1 MKMKKIISLCVCA
14 MMALSTVANAAY
26 TLDEDGWYNADKVTA
41 AEVTTR
47 QPKADIKVT
56 ELTAAEAKTAGLAL
70 GKGASALTDA
80 NSDFYKIDLTVSNL
94 GDLMYAYLNGSDY
107 ANEMQVRLYEAQ
119 IVLNNVVYKK
129 IYTASEYNGIKWQT
143 SDAGNED
150 NMLSMY
156 WNAGSVD
163 ACIPTRNP
171 ASGDLVGAYVEN
183 AALDT
188 ATFVFAVADGVKYE
202 NITPVIKVTYNV
214 INDAESEEPK
224 AMGKTLDGKTVSI
237 APAAAEAKLDKV
249 VISGATATTLTV
261 GDEVT
266 LTAKA
271 YNDDETEKAAAIAWT
286 VEGDAVT
293 VADGLVK
300 AVKEGTA
307 TVTATAVDGEITK
320 SASVTFTVEAEK
332 LPALPEVTVAGG
344 DVAGQE
350 VKSGENTIGYLWKA
364 IFNAATIKDK
374 YIATFKSGAE
384 TNAATLKGFAAHNIE
399 GEGNVSV
406 IVALNT
412 AKAAV
417 TLGIT
422 E

>member
-1 MKMKKIISLCVCA
+1 MKFKKIMSILAAVS
-14 MMALSTVANAAY
+14 MLSSVFVANAFAAVSTENPMVMKITYTEKDISEDEDFADYAEEYDAY
-26 TLDEDGWYNADKVTA
+26 TVKAAIDNYPGAYTNKIGIALTYFKFGY
-41 AEVTTR
+41 AEVTG
-47 QPKADIKVT
+47 
-56 ELTAAEAKTAGLAL
+56 LTAGEGEDWWISGAGAFADNAYALAKAPLSTAKRTEG
-70 GKGASALTDA
+70 
-80 NSDFYKIDLTVSNL
+80 
-94 GDLMYAYLNGSDY
+94 
-107 ANEMQVRLYEAQ
+107 Q
-119 IVLNNVVYKK
+119 NNVTLGNATLLVRK
-129 IYTASEYNGIKWQT
+129 NT
-143 SDAGNED
+143 S
-150 NMLSMY
+150 MK
-156 WNAGSVD
+156 
-163 ACIPTRNP
+163 
-171 ASGDLVGAYVEN
+171 LV
-183 AALDT
+183 
-188 ATFVFAVADGVKYE
+188 
-202 NITPVIKVTYNV
+202 P
-214 INDAESEEPK
+214 NDAMVTSVNYTS
-224 AMGKTLDGKTVSI
+224 ATDVDVSTYI
-237 APAAAEAKLDKV
+237 DYDISSGLIKFDDETAAGFQIGTPAPVAKLAKV

-271 YNDDETEKAAAIAWT
+271 YNDDETEKATAIAWT

-320 SASVTFTVEAEK
+320 SASVTFTVETEK

-384 TNAATLKGFAAHNIE
+384 TNAATLKGFAAQNIE

>member
-1 MKMKKIISLCVCA
+1 MKFKKIISMIA
-14 MMALSTVANAAY
+14 AATMLSSVFVANAYAEINKDNPVVMDLNY
-26 TLDEDGWYNADKVTA
+26 SEYDLSADKNFKKFATKYDGYEISV
-41 AEVTTR
+41 
-47 QPKADIKVT
+47 DIKNAPSTYDPDAMNGYGIVFVQFQLESET
-56 ELTAAEAKTAGLAL
+56 SYSAKKNTGDWWIDGGVSGDAANKFALQVSSPDSPLYFDAAKEGDDLTAVTSAILLVKKGTTMKLVPSSPIVTVLPFENDVAGETSQAIEYIGDTIKYGTETAKG
-70 GKGASALTDA
+70 
-80 NSDFYKIDLTVSNL
+80 F
-94 GDLMYAYLNGSDY
+94 
-107 ANEMQVRLYEAQ
+107 Q
-119 IVLNNVVYKK
+119 I
-129 IYTASEYNGIKWQT
+129 G
-143 SDAGNED
+143 
-150 NMLSMY
+150 
-156 WNAGSVD
+156 
-163 ACIPTRNP
+163 
-171 ASGDLVGAYVEN
+171 
-183 AALDT
+183 
-188 ATFVFAVADGVKYE
+188 
-202 NITPVIKVTYNV
+202 TP
-214 INDAESEEPK
+214 
-224 AMGKTLDGKTVSI
+224 
-237 APAAAEAKLDKV
+237 APAAKLDKV

>member
-1 MKMKKIISLCVCA
+1 MKKIISLVAACA
-14 MMALSTVANAAY
+14 MIATMATSFVTVSAASKTIKADVAVSKMTDSDFSEIMDESIPEGKEAYKAIFGISDFGELNCTIAAKKHSGVKLSTAQIDIPGLGADADTYWTMSASNCFDATLTEGFEGDNFSTMFSDAGAAVAY
-26 TLDEDGWYNADKVTA
+26 
-41 AEVTTR
+41 
-47 QPKADIKVT
+47 P
-56 ELTAAEAKTAGLAL
+56 LTAASGIT
-70 GKGASALTDA
+70 S
-80 NSDFYKIDLTVSNL
+80 IDSVFELV
-94 GDLMYAYLNGSDY
+94 
-107 ANEMQVRLYEAQ
+107 
-119 IVLNNVVYKK
+119 IVV
-129 IYTASEYNGIKWQT
+129 
-143 SDAGNED
+143 
-150 NMLSMY
+150 
-156 WNAGSVD
+156 
-163 ACIPTRNP
+163 PTGY
-171 ASGDLVGAYVEN
+171 S
-183 AALDT
+183 
-188 ATFVFAVADGVKYE
+188 
-202 NITPVIKVTYNV
+202 
-214 INDAESEEPK
+214 
-224 AMGKTLDGKTVSI
+224 KTLDYKFTGMTTEYSKGIAVSGSEIDLFADGKITI
-237 APAAAEAKLDKV
+237 GTPAPATKLDKV

-320 SASVTFTVEAEK
+320 SASVTFTVETEK

>member
-1 MKMKKIISLCVCA
+1 MKKIISLLAAVSLFSTMFVANVSASEEDTVKLTSTVTSISVDEYKTAVDETSNATLTDEKYDAYKVVVDIENIGTVSSTIVSGRTGNTYKGRQINGLNYKVSFDDVSGMHKTDYA
-14 MMALSTVANAAY
+14 MGLDSKYDQAKFGATDSAKWTTDTAYGVSVATPFPGLTTADTTYTDKIDGAVILYFAIEKGKVANATIDGPIV
-26 TLDEDGWYNADKVTA
+26 TLCEYDK
-41 AEVTTR
+41 
-47 QPKADIKVT
+47 
-56 ELTAAEAKTAGLAL
+56 
-70 GKGASALTDA
+70 S
-80 NSDFYKIDLTVSNL
+80 
-94 GDLMYAYLNGSDY
+94 
-107 ANEMQVRLYEAQ
+107 
-119 IVLNNVVYKK
+119 
-129 IYTASEYNGIKWQT
+129 
-143 SDAGNED
+143 
-150 NMLSMY
+150 
-156 WNAGSVD
+156 
-163 ACIPTRNP
+163 
-171 ASGDLVGAYVEN
+171 
-183 AALDT
+183 
-188 ATFVFAVADGVKYE
+188 
-202 NITPVIKVTYNV
+202 
-214 INDAESEEPK
+214 
-224 AMGKTLDGKTVSI
+224 
-237 APAAAEAKLDKV
+237 APAAGAANERHTPALNNITANGFTIGTQAKDPVLDKV

-320 SASVTFTVEAEK
+320 SASVTFTVETEK

-384 TNAATLKGFAAHNIE
+384 TNAATLKGFAAQNIE

>member
-14 MMALSTVANAAY
+14 VMALSTVANAAY
-26 TLDEDGWYNADKVTA
+26 ITESDGTIHADKVTSADVSKRTPTVDTKVTQLTATEAA
-41 AEVTTR
+41 AE
-47 QPKADIKVT
+47 
-56 ELTAAEAKTAGLAL
+56 GLAL
-70 GKGASALTDA
+70 GRGSSALNDT
-80 NSDFYKIDLTVSNL
+80 NSNFVKFDLTVTGV
-94 GDLMYAYLNGSDY
+94 GDLLYAFQKGTDY
-107 ANEMQVRLYEAQ
+107 GTEMQVRLFQ
-119 IVLNNVVYKK
+119 LSVVYKGVNFK
-129 IYTASEYNGIKWQT
+129 KAYTKSTLGDITWTTNDPADNEDKQLVLKWFAGADQTAFYPKAVSDSVGLVGTYIEEQPITATYVVAFNKTDEFKNLTPAVTAFYNLVNDEESAEPKGYG
-143 SDAGNED
+143 AGNVI
-150 NMLSMY
+150 S
-156 WNAGSVD
+156 
-163 ACIPTRNP
+163 IP
-171 ASGDLVGAYVEN
+171 
-183 AALDT
+183 
-188 ATFVFAVADGVKYE
+188 
-202 NITPVIKVTYNV
+202 PV
-214 INDAESEEPK
+214 NDP
-224 AMGKTLDGKTVSI
+224 V
-237 APAAAEAKLDKV
+237 LDKV
-249 VISGATATTLTV
+249 VISGATSTTLTV

-271 YNDDETEKAAAIAWT
+271 YNDDETENAATIAWT

-293 VADGLVK
+293 VKDGLVK

-307 TVTATAVDGEITK
+307 TVTATAEDGEITK
-320 SASVTFTVEAEK
+320 SASVTFTVETEK

-384 TNAATLKGFAAHNIE
+384 TNAATLKGFAAQNIE

-422 E
+422 DIAE

>member
-1 MKMKKIISLCVCA
+1 MKKIISLVAACA
-14 MMALSTVANAAY
+14 MVATMFTSFVTVSADIAPTTTAVAQKLTNDEFKAIAESDIPEGYAVYNVTFKLANFGELTSYKEGLKYSGRKLKSAQVSIPNVSKYVDTDILLTMSNVFNAASVSEGVDTSIDTFTVAKAADAVGTAY
-26 TLDEDGWYNADKVTA
+26 PMSVVSEPVTA
-41 AEVTTR
+41 IDDVYTILMGLKTTES
-47 QPKADIKVT
+47 IT
-56 ELTAAEAKTAGLAL
+56 
-70 GKGASALTDA
+70 
-80 NSDFYKIDLTVSNL
+80 
-94 GDLMYAYLNGSDY
+94 MDY
-107 ANEMQVRLYEAQ
+107 
-119 IVLNNVVYKK
+119 
-129 IYTASEYNGIKWQT
+129 
-143 SDAGNED
+143 
-150 NMLSMY
+150 
-156 WNAGSVD
+156 
-163 ACIPTRNP
+163 
-171 ASGDLVGAYVEN
+171 
-183 AALDT
+183 
-188 ATFVFAVADGVKYE
+188 TFVGGINTYTKGTPSNPEDFTINGT
-202 NITPVIKVTYNV
+202 ITFGTP
-214 INDAESEEPK
+214 
-224 AMGKTLDGKTVSI
+224 
-237 APAAAEAKLDKV
+237 APAAKLDKV

-271 YNDDETEKAAAIAWT
+271 YNDDETEKATAIAWT

-320 SASVTFTVEAEK
+320 SASVTFTVETEK

-384 TNAATLKGFAAHNIE
+384 TNAATLKGFAAYNIE